1 MELIGWNVR
10 KKCSSRDG
18 FQPLYPELFIK
29 TKFSW
34 KFNKPI
40 FQEQKPTL
48 YPLPVGE
55 GQTDM
60 PIIRVNQ
67 APH

>member
-29 TKFSW
+29 TK
-34 KFNKPI
+34 I
-40 FQEQKPTL
+40 FLEIQQTHQPRTEADSMPS
-48 YPLPVGE
+48 PLGE
-55 GQTDM
+55 RQTDT
-60 PIIRVNQ
+60 PIKSSQ
-67 APH
+67 SG